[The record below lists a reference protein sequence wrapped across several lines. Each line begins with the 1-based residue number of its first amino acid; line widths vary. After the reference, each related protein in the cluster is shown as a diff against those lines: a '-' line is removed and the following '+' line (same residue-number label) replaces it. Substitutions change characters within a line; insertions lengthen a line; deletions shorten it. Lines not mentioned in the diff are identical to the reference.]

1 MESNPEEH
9 LILLAA
15 FYWDLHETLPGIAFC
30 AWIGSKRSNMP
41 CMHSNWLLI
50 PTLRDNLFPSFS
62 IWEPTRTTTQVTFLI
77 FSLIYF
83 PSLSL
88 IYLSLFLCP
97 ARRSNFQRNN
107 RPSCALPHFSS
118 LNWQQSEAYVHEYVL
133 NVQDKSATWN
143 LHFLLLLHCI
153 TKKRDK
159 KST

>member
-1 MESNPEEH
+1 MEWNPEGH

-15 FYWDLHETLPGIAFC
+15 FYWEASRNVARYCILYMNWVEAVAHAV
-30 AWIGSKRSNMP
+30 
-41 CMHSNWLLI
+41 HSHWSLI
-50 PTLRDNLFPSFS
+50 LTLRVNLFPSFS

-88 IYLSLFLCP
+88 IYFPLFLFP

-118 LNWQQSEAYVHEYVL
+118 LNWQLSEAYVHEYVL

-143 LHFLLLLHCI
+143 FHFLLLLHCI